1 VQEAA
6 PEQGQEPIEF
16 DHAINY
22 VTTIKKRFN
31 DEQPQVTYKKFLQ
44 ILHRYQEEKRSVEAV
59 LEEVSTLFADHPDL
73 LREFA
78 NFLPDHPAVDPN
90 AATAPLLPVNPT
102 ERGAGQV
109 QYRPLNASS
118 ATRGVEREAYQ
129 RLEENAR
136 RGSADKTGAK
146 GKADAA
152 RSQGRVAA
160 NERRFF
166 EKVKAALP
174 TRELWNE
181 LLKCL
186 DLYSKEVL
194 SRNEMI
200 SLVADLFGK
209 HTDLLEEFKEMLHQ
223 RGGAGGNSDD
233 IWQSMPLSAIDLSQC
248 HRCTPSYRRL
258 PRSYP
263 YAPAS
268 ERSEVDEAVLN
279 NLWVSVPTGSEDFS
293 FKNMRKN
300 QYEEALFKCEDE
312 RYEIDMVID
321 QNNSTIRI
329 LEPLA
334 EEIKAIVGVE
344 SKEDGNYARFQYR
357 LDKRTF
363 GKVHLNAISRIYGE
377 HGPDI
382 LELLRKWPAGAVPI
396 ILERLRQK
404 RQEWV
409 KARLECTKQWK
420 DILEKNHTKSLDH
433 RSFYF
438 KQQDKKLLN
447 AKALLAEIKSIAEEA
462 SKLRMQLEIKAEEET
477 RNAELLKEDEAS
489 MEEGK
494 AKSEDKDGDA
504 AMGDAG
510 AAGGDAGAG
519 AGADGEKADV
529 KTESGVDAAMED
541 AAAATGEEAKVM
553 VEPEAEEGAV
563 KTEGDASG
571 EKKGEGEG
579 AKKDEKPKK
588 PKDTRWQPHMQLK
601 FPNPQIHYDMM
612 EIIAHAVE
620 ASLNPGDKVVA
631 AAWCRNF
638 MYRFLGLPLKWLE
651 TSGPTYVSKSR
662 FVCCHNLPST
672 HTSSILVVVFMTAG
686 TSSPL
691 VLPSTPHTAKASW
704 RSCGLMTRARSSS
717 LLPWLICSLLR
728 LTNRRARMR

>member
-1 VQEAA
+1 VVETA
-6 PEQGQEPIEF
+6 PETGQQPIEF

-22 VTTIKKRFN
+22 VERIKKRFN
-31 DEQPQVTYKKFLQ
+31 DDTATYKKFLQ
-44 ILHRYQEEKRSVEAV
+44 ILHMYQKEERSIDTV
-59 LEEVSTLFADHPDL
+59 LEEVSTLFEDHPDL
-73 LREFA
+73 LSEFT
-78 NFLPDHPAVDPN
+78 NFLPDHPPNPAAN
-90 AATAPLLPVNPT
+90 AAPALPINPT

-109 QYRPLNASS
+109 PYRPLNASS

-129 RLEENAR
+129 RLDENGR
-136 RGSADKTGAK
+136 RGAADKTGAK
-146 GKADAA
+146 GAKADIA
-152 RSQGRVAA
+152 RSQGRVAT

-209 HTDLLEEFKEMLHQ
+209 HTDLLEEFKGMLHQ

-268 ERSEVDEAVLN
+268 ERSELDEQVLN

-334 EEIKAIVGVE
+334 EEIKAIVDVE

-420 DILEKNHTKSLDH
+420 EILEKNHTKSLDH

-438 KQQDKKLLN
+438 KQQMRMVTLRWARLKARRLL
-447 AKALLAEIKSIAEEA
+447 
-462 SKLRMQLEIKAEEET
+462 
-477 RNAELLKEDEAS
+477 
-489 MEEGK
+489 
-494 AKSEDKDGDA
+494 
-504 AMGDAG
+504 
-510 AAGGDAGAG
+510 
-519 AGADGEKADV
+519 
-529 KTESGVDAAMED
+529 
-541 AAAATGEEAKVM
+541 
-553 VEPEAEEGAV
+553 
-563 KTEGDASG
+563 
-571 EKKGEGEG
+571 
-579 AKKDEKPKK
+579 
-588 PKDTRWQPHMQLK
+588 
-601 FPNPQIHYDMM
+601 
-612 EIIAHAVE
+612 
-620 ASLNPGDKVVA
+620 
-631 AAWCRNF
+631 
-638 MYRFLGLPLKWLE
+638 LGLM
-651 TSGPTYVSKSR
+651 VR
-662 FVCCHNLPST
+662 
-672 HTSSILVVVFMTAG
+672 
-686 TSSPL
+686 
-691 VLPSTPHTAKASW
+691 
-704 RSCGLMTRARSSS
+704 
-717 LLPWLICSLLR
+717 
-728 LTNRRARMR
+728 